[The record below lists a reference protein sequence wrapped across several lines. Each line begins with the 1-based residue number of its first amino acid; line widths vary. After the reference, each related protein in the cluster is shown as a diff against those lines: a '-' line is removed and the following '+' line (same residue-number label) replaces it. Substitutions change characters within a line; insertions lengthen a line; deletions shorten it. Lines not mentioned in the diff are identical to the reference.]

1 MSRQRGFSLIELLIV
16 VAIILVIAA
25 IAIPNLIR
33 ARISANQAS
42 AIASVR
48 GIAESE
54 IQYQS
59 NYPLVGFSVSLL
71 QLGTGA
77 ATTPPT
83 PCPAAGASSVAAC
96 LIDGVLTAAAVIPK
110 SGYVINEFGVAGP
123 SGLNDSYV
131 AEAGP
136 VIFDRTGTLTYC
148 VVNDNIIRTNATNAA
163 SGLPG
168 TTPVTCLQPPF
179 APLN

>member
-1 MSRQRGFSLIELLIV
+1 MSKQKGFSLIELLIV
-16 VAIILVIAA
+16 VAIILIIAA

-42 AIASVR
+42 AIASLR

-59 NYPLVGFSVSLL
+59 NYSLVGFSASLV

-77 ATTPPT
+77 ATSPPT
-83 PCPAAGASSVAAC
+83 PCPAAGATSVAAC
-96 LIDGVLTAAAVIPK
+96 LIDGVLTAAATFPK
-110 SGYVINEFGVAGP
+110 SGYLISEAGVAGP
-123 SGLNDSYV
+123 VGINDTYL

-136 VIFDRTGTLTYC
+136 GIFDRTRVLSYC
-148 VVNDNIIRTNATNAA
+148 VVNDNIIRTNASNAA

-168 TTPVTCLQPPF
+168 TTPVSCLQPPF

>member
-1 MSRQRGFSLIELLIV
+1 MSRQKGFSLIELLIV
-16 VAIILVIAA
+16 VAIILIIAA

-42 AIASVR
+42 AVASMR

-54 IQYQS
+54 VQYQT
-59 NYPLVGFSVSLL
+59 NYPLVGFSASLV

-77 ATTPPT
+77 ATNPPT
-83 PCPAAGASSVAAC
+83 PCPAAGATSLAAC
-96 LIDGVLTAAAVIPK
+96 LIDGVLTAAAVFPK
-110 SGYVINEFGVAGP
+110 SGYVINEVGVAG
-123 SGLNDSYV
+123 LAVTNEMYV

-136 VIFDRTGTLTYC
+136 AIFDRTGTLSYC
-148 VVNDNIIRTNATNAA
+148 VVNDNIIRSNPTNAA

-168 TTPVTCLQPPF
+168 ATPVTCMQPPF
-179 APLN
+179 SPLN